1 MAGKAILAFVPDLMF
16 SVQLREAAG
25 RDNDVVTVVKQQEDF
40 DQKLTQV
47 APTLVVL
54 DLSAVGGDLERMV
67 SRAKGNG
74 AHVVAFGPH
83 VRKDLLTR
91 AKAAGCDAVF
101 PNSKFKMDAE
111 SILQEWVNA

>member
-25 RDNDVVTVVKQQEDF
+25 RDDDVVTVVKQQEDYE
-40 DQKLTQV
+40 QKLTQV
-47 APTLVVL
+47 APALVVL
-54 DLSAVGGDLERMV
+54 DLSSVGGDLEHMV
-67 SRAKGNG
+67 SLAKRSG

-83 VRKDLLTR
+83 VQKDLLAR
-91 AKAAGCDAVF
+91 AKTAGCDAVF
-101 PNSKFKMDAE
+101 PNSKFKMDTE